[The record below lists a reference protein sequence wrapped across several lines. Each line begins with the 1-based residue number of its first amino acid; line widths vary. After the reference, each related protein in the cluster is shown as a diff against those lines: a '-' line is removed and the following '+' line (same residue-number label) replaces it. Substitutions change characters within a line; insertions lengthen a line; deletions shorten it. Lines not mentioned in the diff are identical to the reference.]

1 MAENKPLTFI
11 LSDESVNCYGYRVLT
26 DGIDLSLFEKNP
38 LMLWNHSRAFRG
50 TKDEVLPIGHWENIR
65 KEGDRLLADAVFDE
79 KDEFAQAVK
88 SKVEQG
94 ILRMASIGFSVVA
107 TSEDKDVLVP
117 GQTRPTV
124 IKCLVKESSVTDIGG
139 NRNALRLYDEF
150 GDEINLSD
158 AGNHLLPLLDQGG
171 ESTDTTNQKQNME
184 LREKIAVA
192 LKLSDVASDEIL
204 LTKLQD
210 MGTEIATLTERV
222 RGYEQAEAEA
232 KAAEARKLVD
242 DAIRERRLTESDRAL
257 FERQALENYDD
268 TKAILS
274 KLPAAENLGDTEGD
288 RRPARSAWE
297 ERLSEIDENK
307 RKNQ

>member
-11 LSDESVNCYGYRVLT
+11 LSDESVNCYGYRILT
-26 DGIDLSLFEKNP
+26 AGIDLSLFKKNP
-38 LMLWNHSRAFRG
+38 LMLWNHSRAWRG

-65 KEGDRLLADAVFDE
+65 KEDGKLLADAVFDE
-79 KDEFAQAVK
+79 KDEFAQAIK
-88 SKVEQG
+88 SKVEQK
-94 ILRMASIGFSVVA
+94 ILNMSSIGINIIVS
-107 TSEDKDVLVP
+107 SEDKEVLLP

-124 IKCLVKESSVTDIGG
+124 VKSLLKEASITDIGA
-139 NRNALRLYDEF
+139 NRNAFRLYDEF

-158 AGNHLLPLLDQGG
+158 AGNHLLPLLGQGG
-171 ESTDTTNQKQNME
+171 ESTDTTNQTQNME

-204 LTKLQD
+204 LAKLQD

-222 RGYEQAEAEA
+222 KGYEQAEAEA

-288 RRPARSAWE
+288 RRPARSPWE